1 MAMLVTDGLVP
12 VFPTPV
18 AHRGHCTGKTALGR
32 DLPDHVLAVPRPP
45 PDMGQAEEVE
55 AGPIRFR
62 MACAL
67 CHLWAE
73 IDEACLVGME
83 REPKSCK
90 TLAQDRQH
98 AFGVDNIV
106 ERHDRIVGE
115 PGKGAFPFE
124 ARPHLGLEP
133 FVQHIVQKDVRE
145 AGRDHAPLR
154 GTLGRAAQETVF
166 DGPRLQPF
174 VDHPSD
180 NAVRDSLVEERPEVR
195 VRNRIEILAY
205 VDVDHPIKSL
215 GNSPATARSRN
226 TPPKSGARSLVL
238 WDRASRASK
247 CPGCWSCER
256 RRPPF
261 YTNAT
266 AALRK

>member
-1 MAMLVTDGLVP
+1 MILDVHAELLSMSLQHT
-12 VFPTPV
+12 
-18 AHRGHCTGKTALGR
+18 K
-32 DLPDHVLAVPRPP
+32 
-45 PDMGQAEEVE
+45 AEEVE
-55 AGPIRFR
+55 GGPIRFR
-62 MACAL
+62 MTRAL
-67 CHLWAE
+67 CRLWAE

-83 REPKSCK
+83 REPKSSK
-90 TLAQDRQH
+90 TLAQDCQD
-98 AFGVDNIV
+98 ALGVDDVV

-124 ARPHLGLEP
+124 ARPHLGFEP

-154 GTLGRAAQETVF
+154 GTLGRVAQETVF

-180 NAVRDSLVEERPEVR
+180 DAVRDSLVEERSEVR

-215 GNSPATARSRN
+215 GSEYVLQIAER
-226 TPPKSGARSLVL
+226 LV
-238 WDRASRASK
+238 SRAT
-247 CPGCWSCER
+247 GAEAIR
-256 RRPPF
+256 
-261 YTNAT
+261 TG
-266 AALRK
+266 